1 MSVRPLI
8 VVAAT
13 CFLAGPLAS
22 QTASP
27 RVIQCGTSSSQRVH
41 CDVGGDVSSVKLVRD
56 LSFNRCSYQG
66 SWGWHKQVI
75 WTDNSCQ
82 GEFEV
87 SYVAGPGSGNARRIV
102 CGTAANARV
111 ECKTEGYAT
120 SVRLIRELSNDRCL
134 RGSSWGN
141 TEALIWTDNGCRGD
155 FLVTYSSSSPG
166 LTPTPAPTTRTI
178 TCGTPFGQQL
188 TCKTEGYATGVRLVR
203 DLSGNQCRQ
212 GTSWGHTDSFIWVKS
227 GCRAEFE
234 VTYRGTPLPA
244 PTTRI
249 ITCGTR
255 YSQQATCK
263 TEGYAVGVRL
273 IRNLGGNRCLQGT
286 NWGHTDSFIWTNK
299 GCRGEFEVT
308 YRGAPSPQPTP
319 NTRIITCGSFTGS
332 QVTCKTDGFAT
343 SVRLLRDLSGNRCR
357 KGSNWGN
364 TDSFIW
370 ANQGCRAEFEVTYE
384 SAEPSRIITCGVLSG
399 AQVQCRTEGHATR
412 VRLIRDLSGNQC
424 RMGSNWGHT
433 DSFIWANRGCRAEFE
448 VTYRGSPTLKPVPAP
463 VPAPAPN
470 TRVVTCGNSRGSAM
484 SCNAFGTVARM
495 RLQRDRSG
503 GHCNQSSAWGLD
515 NASIWVARGC
525 WGDFEVTYT
534 TTPDPR

>member
-234 VTYRGTPLPA
+234 VTYRG
-244 PTTRI
+244 
-249 ITCGTR
+249 
-255 YSQQATCK
+255 
-263 TEGYAVGVRL
+263 
-273 IRNLGGNRCLQGT
+273 
-286 NWGHTDSFIWTNK
+286 
-299 GCRGEFEVT
+299 
-308 YRGAPSPQPTP
+308 APSPQPTP